1 MTKSNII
8 DELAKRTGFKK
19 KVAES
24 VVDALCDIIEESLA
38 SGEKVQISGFG
49 TFELRERGARN
60 GRNPFTGEPMV
71 IGPTRHVSFNIGRTL
86 KERIK

>member
-1 MTKSNII
+1 MTKENII

-24 VVDALCDIIEESLA
+24 VVDALFDIIEESLA

>member
-8 DELAKRTGFKK
+8 DELAKRTGLKK

-24 VVDALCDIIEESLA
+24 VVDALFDIIEESLA

>member
-24 VVDALCDIIEESLA
+24 VVDALFDII
-38 SGEKVQISGFG
+38 
-49 TFELRERGARN
+49 
-60 GRNPFTGEPMV
+60 
-71 IGPTRHVSFNIGRTL
+71 
-86 KERIK
+86 

>member
-1 MTKSNII
+1 MTKSDII

-24 VVDALCDIIEESLA
+24 VVDALFDIIEESLA

>member
-8 DELAKRTGFKK
+8 DELAKRTGIKK
-19 KVAES
+19 KVDT
-24 VVDALCDIIEESLA
+24 VFDIIEESLA

-49 TFELRERGARN
+49 TFELRERGSRN

-71 IGPTRHVSFNIGRTL
+71 IGPTRHVSFNIGKTL

>member
-8 DELAKRTGFKK
+8 DELAKRTGIKK
-19 KVAES
+19 KDAELA
-24 VVDALCDIIEESLA
+24 VDTVFDIIEESLA

-49 TFELRERGARN
+49 TFELRERGSRN

-71 IGPTRHVSFNIGRTL
+71 IGPTRHVSFNIGKTL

>member
-24 VVDALCDIIEESLA
+24 VVDALFDIIEESLA

-71 IGPTRHVSFNIGRTL
+71 IGPTRHVPFNIGRTL

>member
-24 VVDALCDIIEESLA
+24 VVDALFDIIEESLA

>member
-24 VVDALCDIIEESLA
+24 AVDALFDIIEESLA

>member
-24 VVDALCDIIEESLA
+24 VVDALFDIIEESLA
-38 SGEKVQISGFG
+38 SGEKVQISVFG